1 MIYKSR
7 DKIAEIIDDEEP
19 MFKLN
24 PEVTVKAKPC
34 EGVTP
39 EISIEPMVRNS
50 LKKAISILKRKGL
63 YNDILQGDIK
73 EGYYYEI
80 IGFLSYI
87 GLEEGMQRHFADSG
101 FLNSIRE
108 KDFFEDDFLKFRIDM
123 GMSNEHRFVDVKCQ
137 AKGIQCFGK
146 QMIREYNLLSL
157 NTSDPG
163 ILTRKILV
171 NSLIRIE
178 NVNEYCNCIQGSPLY
193 IKRKYE

>member
-7 DKIAEIIDDEEP
+7 DKIEEIINDKEP

-24 PEVTVKAKPC
+24 SEVTVKANPC
-34 EGVTP
+34 EGVTT
-39 EISIEPMVRNS
+39 EISIGPIVRNS

-63 YNDILQGDIK
+63 YNDMLQGDIK

-80 IGFLSYI
+80 IGFLSYV
-87 GLEEGMQRHFADSG
+87 GLEEGMQRHHADPR
-101 FLNSIRE
+101 FLNSMRE

-123 GMSNEHRFVDVKCQ
+123 GMSNEYRFVDVKCQ

-146 QMIREYNLLSL
+146 QTIREYNLLSL

-163 ILTRKILV
+163 ILIRKILV